1 MVMTIMIVE
10 DNENIKRTLKILL
23 TSKRHTVYEHET
35 GTNILNDIEEE
46 QPDLIFMDILLP
58 KIDGITLCKIVKGN
72 YSTSKIPL
80 IFISAK
86 SSEKD
91 IKRAMDS
98 GGDGYIV
105 KPFGAQ
111 EILEMINKYEKPM
124 EVKK

>member
-1 MVMTIMIVE
+1 
-10 DNENIKRTLKILL
+10 
-23 TSKRHTVYEHET
+23 
-35 GTNILNDIEEE
+35 LNDIEEE
-46 QPDLIFMDILLP
+46 QPDLIFMDILMP
-58 KIDGITLCKIVKGN
+58 KIDGIMLCKIVKGN

>member
-1 MVMTIMIVE
+1 
-10 DNENIKRTLKILL
+10 
-23 TSKRHTVYEHET
+23 
-35 GTNILNDIEEE
+35 
-46 QPDLIFMDILLP
+46 
-58 KIDGITLCKIVKGN
+58 
-72 YSTSKIPL
+72 L